1 MSSTIDRPDKIG
13 GFDSWE
19 VRSKADTLIEAE
31 EIKKGDAKFYKVVLA
46 EVEKKAAAA
55 MEAAKAKQTAADSI
69 KLEKKV
75 EKNLNKVFGGKI
87 NNGV

>member
-1 MSSTIDRPDKIG
+1 MSCSIDKPDKIG

-31 EIKKGDAKFYKVVLA
+31 EIKKGDPKFYKVVLA

-55 MEAAKAKQTAADSI
+55 MEAAKAKKTAADSI
-69 KLEKKV
+69 TLEKKV
-75 EKNLNKVFGGKI
+75 EKKLKEVFRSKD
-87 NNGV
+87 

>member
-1 MSSTIDRPDKIG
+1 MEDACTVSRSDKIG

-31 EIKKGDAKFYKVVLA
+31 EIKNGDSKFYKVVLG
-46 EVEKKAAAA
+46 EVQKKADAAQ
-55 MEAAKAKQTAADSI
+55 EAAKKKQTAADGL

-75 EKNLNKVFGGKI
+75 GKRMKKVFGD
-87 NNGV
+87 

>member
-1 MSSTIDRPDKIG
+1 MSGECCEVSKPDKIN

-31 EIKKGDAKFYKVVLA
+31 EIKNGDPKFYETVLT
-46 EVEKKAAAA
+46 EVQKKATAAQ
-55 MEAAKAKQTAADSI
+55 EAADKKKTAADSI

-75 EKNLNKVFGGKI
+75 GKKLKKVLGGS
-87 NNGV
+87 GD